1 MKKFKTSRQTARKVE
16 EMQKNRKL
24 CEIIVGLHLYVTL
37 SFSFEVF
44 NILCSVHLVFW
55 LLCAKEN
62 FFSGPIYLVI
72 CILCVLW

>member
-44 NILCSVHLVFW
+44 NILCSVHLVF
-55 LLCAKEN
+55 
-62 FFSGPIYLVI
+62 
-72 CILCVLW
+72 